1 MYSDFI
7 NMNVTVLV
15 ATRGDIVFEYS
26 GVMVSETENEIVL
39 ENVNIGQ
46 ALASIQKSVFGGSI
60 TQYKSNLKRTI
71 INKDYIISCQ

>member
-60 TQYKSNLKRTI
+60 SQYKSNLKKAI